1 MSMQYRYIVAG
12 IYTVILFIDRLDLTI
27 VNITLPTLAEHFNVP
42 ITKTE
47 WINNAY
53 LLALAMS
60 IPISSWAGDRFG
72 VKKVFIIA
80 TSLFGLSSLL
90 CAFSPNLMIMG
101 MLRFL
106 QGLGGG
112 VIIPVGMTMV
122 YRVFDASE
130 YASITSFIFIPTLI
144 APAISP
150 ALGGVIIAYFGWE
163 WVFLFAVPICFV
175 AIILS
180 VFILKEQKNEVK
192 MPLDWLG
199 FLLSSGVLISMLYL
213 ISLLGR
219 NERYLQMTVV
229 LLSTMFLTYLFLKH
243 EKNTAFPLID
253 IKFFKNKL
261 FLHVNLIQLAFQI
274 CHFGSIFLIAM
285 YLQVGVGMS
294 AMTAGL
300 IMGMQ
305 AIGAICISRY
315 SVKLFQTFGPGLPI
329 IIGFTGIA
337 VITPCILLI
346 DAPKMIL
353 LGGSI
358 LFLRGLFSGLCGTPI
373 QTASIIGFEK
383 EDVGRASAVFN
394 AGRQVSIS
402 LGIALT
408 SLLITYGFKLNG
420 LDVSQQISQ
429 PGQSVFYCAFILIPA
444 VSLLGI
450 LMTTRINNKKI
461 MLLIAQVKGNASN

>member
-1 MSMQYRYIVAG
+1 MITNLSMSMQYRYIVAG

-175 AIILS
+175 
-180 VFILKEQKNEVK
+180 
-192 MPLDWLG
+192 G
-199 FLLSSGVLISMLYL
+199 
-213 ISLLGR
+213 
-219 NERYLQMTVV
+219 
-229 LLSTMFLTYLFLKH
+229 
-243 EKNTAFPLID
+243 
-253 IKFFKNKL
+253 
-261 FLHVNLIQLAFQI
+261 
-274 CHFGSIFLIAM
+274 
-285 YLQVGVGMS
+285 
-294 AMTAGL
+294 
-300 IMGMQ
+300 
-305 AIGAICISRY
+305 ISRIY
-315 SVKLFQTFGPGLPI
+315 S
-329 IIGFTGIA
+329 
-337 VITPCILLI
+337 
-346 DAPKMIL
+346 
-353 LGGSI
+353 
-358 LFLRGLFSGLCGTPI
+358 
-373 QTASIIGFEK
+373 
-383 EDVGRASAVFN
+383 
-394 AGRQVSIS
+394 
-402 LGIALT
+402 
-408 SLLITYGFKLNG
+408 
-420 LDVSQQISQ
+420 
-429 PGQSVFYCAFILIPA
+429 
-444 VSLLGI
+444 
-450 LMTTRINNKKI
+450 
-461 MLLIAQVKGNASN
+461 